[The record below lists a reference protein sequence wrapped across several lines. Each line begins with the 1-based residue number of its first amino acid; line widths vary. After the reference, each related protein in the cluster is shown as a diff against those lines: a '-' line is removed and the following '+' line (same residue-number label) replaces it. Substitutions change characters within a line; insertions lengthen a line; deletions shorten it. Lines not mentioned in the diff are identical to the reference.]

1 MTVNN
6 FMKNNITTQG
16 YFVKRL
22 RDSGFV
28 VVKLFDQYG
37 QHDPR
42 KWTVM
47 VDPSNTSVM
56 ITCYQNKEFRGDV
69 LFEINDGGN
78 RFIKNFNLKTQSMEI
93 VITTLIEKGVGQI
106 EKDSVYKKD

>member
-1 MTVNN
+1 
-6 FMKNNITTQG
+6 MKNNITTQG
-16 YFVKRL
+16 YFIKRL

-42 KWTVM
+42 KWSVM
-47 VDPSNTSVM
+47 VDPSNASVM
-56 ITCYQNKEFRGDV
+56 ITCYQNKDFRGDV

-78 RFIKNFNLKTQSMEI
+78 RFIKNFNLKTLSMEI
-93 VITTLIEKGVGQI
+93 IVTNLLEKGVGQI
-106 EKDSVYKKD
+106 QEDSAYTKKDQ

>member
-1 MTVNN
+1 MVNIS
-6 FMKNNITTQG
+6 MKNNITTQG

-42 KWTVM
+42 KWSVM

-56 ITCYQNKEFRGDV
+56 ITCYQNKEFKGDI

-93 VITTLIEKGVGQI
+93 IITILIEKGIGQI
-106 EKDSVYKKD
+106 EENSVYKKD